1 MSLVYQVSV
10 DQGTYGIT
18 AMSFAEVFD
27 FLDLAWQLRSDDFFQ
42 ILKKILEN
50 VQKIKLLKIFKGI
63 ISVVSYTSLCS
74 GILIFI
80 LWFLVKIYPE
90 LGKVNLR

>member
-1 MSLVYQVSV
+1 
-10 DQGTYGIT
+10 
-18 AMSFAEVFD
+18 MSFTEVFD

-50 VQKIKLLKIFKGI
+50 FPKNKKFKIFKRL

-80 LWFLVKIYPE
+80 LWFLAKIYPE